1 MRALAAHNAH
11 SPESLVSDPT
21 PLRAL
26 PPRNAHSASPS
37 HAIFQLQARD
47 QLQQLQ
53 EVSREAWEQSLLIEK
68 TELENT
74 RAQQFTT
81 RRSKI
86 TAPPPAPRTPQTALS
101 PQSVASGSPPT
112 RLTPTRTPGA
122 RSARPTSPLSGEPT
136 PLRAQR
142 PRSWRSP
149 AAEVERATAQA
160 VADAAVSAA
169 SAVARISR
177 HSPSAASAV
186 GEAAAAA
193 VADAAMAAAAA
204 FAALDG
210 GDGDGEA
217 AHFDDAVRAWNAH
230 RVDAVERAWNANGVA
245 PSPPRSAV
253 RATSMWSSPPRWE
266 SQYGAA
272 PVGGLVRLHALRRW
286 QRHAVDRRASGEFR
300 AAKAHSA
307 EADWHLNSLLSLI
320 HI

>member
-21 PLRAL
+21 PLRAV

-122 RSARPTSPLSGEPT
+122 RSDRPTSPLSGEPT

-142 PRSWRSP
+142 PRSW
-149 AAEVERATAQA
+149 ATTAKTADMERATAQA

-169 SAVARISR
+169 SAVARICLLYT
-177 HSPSAASAV
+177 SPS
-186 GEAAAAA
+186 
-193 VADAAMAAAAA
+193 
-204 FAALDG
+204 
-210 GDGDGEA
+210 
-217 AHFDDAVRAWNAH
+217 
-230 RVDAVERAWNANGVA
+230 
-245 PSPPRSAV
+245 PR
-253 RATSMWSSPPRWE
+253 
-266 SQYGAA
+266 
-272 PVGGLVRLHALRRW
+272 
-286 QRHAVDRRASGEFR
+286 DRG
-300 AAKAHSA
+300 
-307 EADWHLNSLLSLI
+307 
-320 HI
+320 

>member
-1 MRALAAHNAH
+1 MCCLQRERDDGGEDSDERVVGGEHSETASGVDLLARAAKRVLRRVALSMRALAAHNAH

-122 RSARPTSPLSGEPT
+122 RSDRPTSPLSGEPT
-136 PLRAQR
+136 PLPSAREIEAASDLLFARSSMREADMGVFCRALDLVQKDR
-142 PRSWRSP
+142 LEGHARYSRFQKLHAVDSGRSWQ
-149 AAEVERATAQA
+149 AAFRAA
-160 VADAAVSAA
+160 SSLA
-169 SAVARISR
+169 SAVDRLKGVVTERDMRRLADSLSASESQRSSR
-177 HSPSAASAV
+177 SQPHVPPTTAT
-186 GEAAAAA
+186 
-193 VADAAMAAAAA
+193 
-204 FAALDG
+204 
-210 GDGDGEA
+210 
-217 AHFDDAVRAWNAH
+217 
-230 RVDAVERAWNANGVA
+230 
-245 PSPPRSAV
+245 PPRSERRV
-253 RATSMWSSPPRWE
+253 I
-266 SQYGAA
+266 
-272 PVGGLVRLHALRRW
+272 AL
-286 QRHAVDRRASGEFR
+286 
-300 AAKAHSA
+300 
-307 EADWHLNSLLSLI
+307 
-320 HI
+320 